1 MLLRKQTSYRG
12 IWSTRL
18 DFDPKNEYEEAGTTV
33 FYSDTSYAAVLIKS
47 IQGSRVVMARWTDN
61 VTRTVKVGSH
71 FDSTV

>member
-18 DFDPKNEYEEAGTTV
+18 DFDPKNDYEEAGTAV
-33 FYSDTSYAAVLIKS
+33 FYSDTSYATVLIRS

-61 VTRTVKVGSH
+61 LTRTVKVGSLS
-71 FDSTV
+71 DSIV